1 MRRRFDVSNKYEQKP
16 QLKPKA
22 STYLE
27 SNRLER
33 GSDFA
38 HFARCRPCSAGRC
51 SADRRAEV
59 AAAAAAA
66 AAVVAAVVD
75 GRRSHNLCRQW
86 LAAATA
92 AAAECRHLAEF
103 GSCWAATPAAE
114 SAGTVDSCL
123 ASAAALGT
131 VADSWRSVDIVAFAA
146 DMWDRCRFAA

>member
-1 MRRRFDVSNKYEQKP
+1 MRRINNER
-16 QLKPKA
+16 KPKA

-33 GSDFA
+33 GSDSA
-38 HFARCRPCSAGRC
+38 HFARCRPCSVGRC

-59 AAAAAAA
+59 AAAAAAV
-66 AAVVAAVVD
+66 AVVAAVVD
-75 GRRSHNLCRQW
+75 GLRSQNLCRQW

-92 AAAECRHLAEF
+92 AAAGCRHLAAV

-131 VADSWRSVDIVAFAA
+131 ADSCRSADIVAFAA
-146 DMWDRCRFAA
+146 DMLDRCRFAA